1 MGADSEDLDHA
12 PDGALFDELACTDGA
27 FYVEALA
34 EIDEIFFSGGED
46 FGAGIIKLFEGGEGS
61 FVGKVV
67 FASVEDAQAEWAA
80 KIGNSGCGN

>member
-12 PDGALFDELACTDGA
+12 SDGALFDELACADGA
-27 FYVEALA
+27 FYVEAFA
-34 EIDEIFFSGGED
+34 EIDEIFFPCGED
-46 FGAGIIKLFEGGEGS
+46 FGAGIIKLFEGGEGR

-80 KIGNSGCGN
+80 KIGNSGGGN